1 MVAVAVG
8 PEGSPQWA
16 ADAIRSGGGTVT
28 VTDYAGADGLVW
40 IDFDRVDELG
50 RVLARHPG
58 IRWVQLPWAGVERF
72 AHLFDTSRK
81 WTSAKGVFGPAVAEL
96 ALGMLLGGLRHIVA
110 YSRLSSWSEDHG
122 VNLVG
127 ARVVIVGGGGIAE
140 SLAAMLVP
148 FGCHVTVVRKRVQPM
163 VNVHEVVG
171 QDDLDRVLPG
181 ADAVVLALAL
191 TAETVGMFSRSQ
203 FDLMQ
208 PHAWIV
214 NVARGRH
221 IVTDDLVDALRRG
234 SIGGAALDVTDPEPL
249 PKGHPLWSMH
259 NCFITPHVG
268 NTADMVPGLL
278 SVRIADNVRRLAQGD
293 DLVGVIDVELGY

>member
-16 ADAIRSGGGTVT
+16 ADAIRNGGGT

-50 RVLARHPG
+50 RVLARHSG

-72 AHLFDTSRK
+72 AHLFDTSRT

-127 ARVVIVGGGGIAE
+127 ARVVIVGGGGIGE

-191 TAETVGMFSRSQ
+191 TAETVGMFSRTQ

-221 IVTDDLVDALRRG
+221 VVTDELVDALRRG

-249 PKGHPLWSMH
+249 PVGHPLWSMH

>member
-16 ADAIRSGGGTVT
+16 ADAIRNGGGTVA
-28 VTDYAGADGLVW
+28 DYAGADGLVW

-50 RVLARHPG
+50 RVLEAHPG

-72 AHLFDTSRK
+72 AHLFDSRRT

-96 ALGMLLGGLRHIVA
+96 ALGMLLGGMRHIVA

-127 ARVVIVGGGGIAE
+127 ARVVIVGGGGIAT
-140 SLAAMLVP
+140 SLAAMLAP
-148 FGCHVTVVRKRVQPM
+148 FGGHVTVVRKRVQAM
-163 VNVHEVVG
+163 ADVHEVVG

-191 TAETVGMFSRSQ
+191 TDETVGMFSRTQ
-203 FDLMQ
+203 FELMER
-208 PHAWIV
+208 HAWIV

-221 IVTDDLVDALRRG
+221 IVTDDLVEALRTG
-234 SIGGAALDVTDPEPL
+234 AIGGAALDVTDPEPL
-249 PKGHPLWSMH
+249 PAGHPLWSMH
-259 NCFITPHVG
+259 NCFVTPHVG

-278 SVRIADNVRRLAQGD
+278 SVRIADNVRRLTRGD

>member
-28 VTDYAGADGLVW
+28 DYADAEGLVW

-58 IRWVQLPWAGVERF
+58 ITWVQLPWAGVERF
-72 AHLFDTSRK
+72 AHLFDSSRT

-96 ALGMLLGGLRHIVA
+96 ALGMLLGGMRHIVA
-110 YSRLSSWSEDHG
+110 YSRVAEWSEDHG
-122 VNLVG
+122 RNLVG
-127 ARVVIVGGGGIAE
+127 ARVVIVGGGGIAT
-140 SLAAMLVP
+140 SLAAMLAP
-148 FGCHVTVVRKRVQPM
+148 FDCHVTVVRKHVQAM
-163 VNVHEVVG
+163 ANVHEVVG
-171 QDDLDRVLPG
+171 ERDLDRVLPG
-181 ADAVVLALAL
+181 ADGVVLALAL
-191 TAETVGMFSRSQ
+191 TEETVGMFSRNQ
-203 FDLMQ
+203 FDLMER
-208 PHAWIV
+208 HAWIV

-221 IVTDDLVDALRRG
+221 IVTDDLVEALREGR
-234 SIGGAALDVTDPEPL
+234 IGGAALDVTDPEPL
-249 PKGHPLWSMH
+249 PEGHPLWSMH

-278 SVRIADNVRRLAQGD
+278 SVRIADNVRRLTRGD